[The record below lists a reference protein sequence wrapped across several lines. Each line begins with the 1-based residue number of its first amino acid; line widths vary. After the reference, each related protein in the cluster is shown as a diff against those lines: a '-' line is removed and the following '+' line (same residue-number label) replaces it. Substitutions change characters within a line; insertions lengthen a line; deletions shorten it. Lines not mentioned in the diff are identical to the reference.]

1 MRIPA
6 SFFCFTTSAAIVSH
20 MVDIEYKGLP
30 LDYLDTYVAN
40 IKAVTKEDIQ
50 RVARKYLHPDKMM
63 LLVVGNEEKFDSPLS
78 NFGDVN
84 VIELKPVEKTSPH
97 IKG

>member
-1 MRIPA
+1 M
-6 SFFCFTTSAAIVSH
+6 
-20 MVDIEYKGLP
+20 
-30 LDYLDTYVAN
+30 
-40 IKAVTKEDIQ
+40 
-50 RVARKYLHPDKMM
+50 ARKYLHPDKMM
-63 LLVVGNEEKFDSPLS
+63 LLVVGNKEKFDSPLS